1 MQEMRQ
7 GRLRRIGRKLAE
19 IIGSLAPILVA
30 AAVLALVVACSGCAE
45 YDFRITEGFSTAA
58 EVSCSQGSAKAAVLS
73 GVLVEANEVGRAR
86 YWYTHAETNSY
97 FGVVSSSV
105 NKSLVADFTRATEE
119 PQEAP
124 DIPDNPEP
132 EPGKPDNPDNPETQ
146 E

>member
-1 MQEMRQ
+1 MCKVRQ
-7 GRLRRIGRKLAE
+7 GNMRRIGRKLAE

-86 YWYTHAETNSY
+86 YWYTHSETNNY
-97 FGVVSSSV
+97 FGVIETTVS
-105 NKSLVADFTRATEE
+105 KSLVADFTRAQDEAPDEDCAEE
-119 PQEAP
+119 PQH
-124 DIPDNPEP
+124 ITG
-132 EPGKPDNPDNPETQ
+132 GKSIESCELQ
-146 E
+146 